1 MVVIFND
8 HYDFTI
14 NPIILIG
21 NILCSV
27 LSLISCVSM
36 VLLYYKKK
44 KIRSLIHSLII
55 CIACS
60 EIVANIGH
68 IMSVELVYKKDNE
81 YVKTTHCTVQS
92 ILIFFGDTTTMIF
105 LVIIT
110 ACIYQYIIKQNSIL
124 YLQKWKLIILGLV
137 ISIVFTLVIMS
148 IYLNG
153 DHSDE
158 RDIYM
163 TWCWIKNKEHNT
175 IFITVLV
182 INVILV
188 LGIMILILIVYC
200 YVKRKARELGGEE
213 HQKSLLHLAK
223 KLMSY
228 PIIGACGWALTLIT
242 WLMPF
247 ENEND
252 KNNFKTHANL
262 RTRFEFLAVEGMYM
276 SLRGF
281 FISLL
286 FFSGD
291 KVKKELYK
299 VFSIIGK
306 LLQKIHQGLIDEYHI
321 TSDSRSKISRYQ
333 EQINQN
339 DFDEGLVKEN

>member
-1 MVVIFND
+1 MVVKFNA
-8 HYDFTI
+8 DFTI
-14 NPIILIG
+14 NPYILIG
-21 NILCSV
+21 NILCSI

-60 EIVANIGH
+60 EIIANIGH
-68 IMSVELVYKKDNE
+68 IMSFGLVYQKDSE
-81 YVKTTHCTVQS
+81 YVKSKLCTVQS
-92 ILIFFGDTTTMIF
+92 VFIFFGDSTTMIF
-105 LVIIT
+105 LIIIT
-110 ACIYQYIIKQNSIL
+110 VCIYQYIIKQNSIM
-124 YLQKWKLIILGLV
+124 YLQKWKLIILGMI
-137 ISIVFTLVIMS
+137 ISIIFTLVIMI

-153 DHSDE
+153 DSNRE
-158 RDIYM
+158 KDIYM
-163 TWCWIKNKEHNT
+163 TWCGIKDKELT
-175 IFITVLV
+175 GIFITVFV
-182 INVILV
+182 INGVCV
-188 LGIMILILIVYC
+188 AGIFTLILIVFC

-213 HQKSLLHLAK
+213 HQKSLIHLAK

-228 PIIGACGWALTLIT
+228 PIIGACGWGLTLIT
-242 WLMPF
+242 LFLPF
-247 ENEND
+247 DNENIAKD
-252 KNNFKTHANL
+252 AYL
-262 RTRFEFLAVEGMYM
+262 RTRFEVLAIEGLYM

-291 KVKKELYK
+291 KVKKELYN

-306 LLQKIHQGLIDEYHI
+306 ILQKIHQGLIDEYHI
-321 TSDSRSKISRYQ
+321 TSDSRTQLTKYQ

>member
-1 MVVIFND
+1 MVVIFNA

-14 NPIILIG
+14 NPYILIG

-68 IMSVELVYKKDNE
+68 IMSIELVYIKDNE
-81 YVKTTHCTVQS
+81 YVKTTYCTVQS

-110 ACIYQYIIKQNSIL
+110 ACIYQYIIKQNSML

-148 IYLNG
+148 IYLN
-153 DHSDE
+153 DE
-158 RDIYM
+158 HTVDRDIYM
-163 TWCWIKNKEHNT
+163 TWCWIKNKQHNA

-182 INVILV
+182 INVFLV

-242 WLMPF
+242 WEMPF
-247 ENEND
+247 RND
-252 KNNFKTHANL
+252 DNNLQTHPNL

-291 KVKKELYK
+291 KVKKELYS

-306 LLQKIHQGLIDEYHI
+306 LLQKVHQGLMAEYHI
-321 TSDSRSKISRYQ
+321 TSDSRSKISSYQ

>member
-1 MVVIFND
+1 MVVIFNA

-14 NPIILIG
+14 NPYILIG
-21 NILCSV
+21 NILCSM

-68 IMSVELVYKKDNE
+68 IMSIELVYKKDSQYAE
-81 YVKTTHCTVQS
+81 STLCTVQS

-110 ACIYQYIIKQNSIL
+110 TCIYQYIIKQNSML

-148 IYLNG
+148 IYLKEHTK
-153 DHSDE
+153 D

-163 TWCWIKNKEHNT
+163 TWCWIKNKQDNT

-182 INVILV
+182 INIILV

-228 PIIGACGWALTLIT
+228 PIIGACGWVLTLIT
-242 WLMPF
+242 WNMPF
-247 ENEND
+247 END
-252 KNNFKTHANL
+252 NFQAHANL

-291 KVKKELYK
+291 KVKKELYS

-306 LLQKIHQGLIDEYHI
+306 LLQKVHQGLMAEYHI
-321 TSDSRSKISRYQ
+321 TSDSRSKISSYQ